1 MSSISS
7 HGDNEY
13 SHRQGSV
20 ISLLDEDDQVTVNSD
35 SVIKQTSK
43 ELSSKARKL
52 SSLSNEY
59 SKSPDFDDT
68 QAVHFDKEY
77 QTATI
82 DLQAVPDA
90 SHDDSIIQNWSQ
102 LLPGADQDY
111 RTRAQSDSTDEITVS
126 FGFHHQDPIENEQEP
141 NEMEPEE
148 INSTMDYE
156 TLVRARR
163 LYEDPNPE
171 LIKKPQMI
179 APLVY
184 KQNIT
189 IKFLK
194 PPPVP
199 LGPLI
204 IREVR
209 APQPPP
215 PPPLIIRQHPQPAP
229 SPPPPIILREKP
241 PRVPELM
248 TTQFVT
254 KTLPPLPPPPRSV
267 VIERMAPLPPKPQDI
282 IIERW
287 IPYESIAQKRQVIV
301 QRAEPSK
308 PYPPSRN
315 VIITYDPVPVKVVRQ
330 VERQGVTPENPQ
342 SYLTRFGNSLLDP
355 KDLIAQARELGI
367 TEDISPPLLI
377 NRETQKKFT
386 TVPYE
391 QNSIDNHTTVNA
403 VYNEIDHKKNASSYD
418 NLSDDTLSSTHSYEW
433 NEQPIDQGN
442 NIEDLHTQLTQHGV
456 TKESMPY

>member
-7 HGDNEY
+7 HDDNEY

-20 ISLLDEDDQVTVNSD
+20 ISLVDEDDQMTMNSD
-35 SVIKQTSK
+35 SVIRQTSK
-43 ELSSKARKL
+43 ELSSETRQL
-52 SSLSNEY
+52 SSLSNKY
-59 SKSPDFDDT
+59 SKLLDLDDT
-68 QAVHFDKEY
+68 QAIHFGKEY
-77 QTATI
+77 QIATM
-82 DLQAVPDA
+82 DLQAVPDV
-90 SHDDSIIQNWSQ
+90 SHDDSTIQSWSQ
-102 LLPGADQDY
+102 QLPGADQDY

-126 FGFHHQDPIENEQEP
+126 FGFHHQDPVENKQES

-148 INSTMDYE
+148 INATVDYE
-156 TLVRARR
+156 TLVRTRQ
-163 LYEDPNPE
+163 LYEDPNPQV
-171 LIKKPQMI
+171 IKKPQMI

-199 LGPLI
+199 LGPLV
-204 IREVR
+204 IRE
-209 APQPPP
+209 
-215 PPPLIIRQHPQPAP
+215 IIRQRPQPAP

-254 KTLPPLPPPPRSV
+254 KTLPPLPPPPRAV

-287 IPYESIAQKRQVIV
+287 IPYESITQKRQVIV
-301 QRAEPSK
+301 QRAEPPK

-315 VIITYDPVPVKVVRQ
+315 VIITYDPVSVKVVRQ
-330 VERQGVTPENPQ
+330 VERQGVTRENPQ
-342 SYLTRFGNSLLDP
+342 SYLTRFGSSLLDP

-377 NRETQKKFT
+377 NRETQKQIT
-386 TVPYE
+386 PDSYE
-391 QNSIDNHTTVNA
+391 PNSIGNHTTVNA
-403 VYNEIDHKKNASSYD
+403 VYNEIDRKKNASSYD
-418 NLSDDTLSSTHSYEW
+418 NLSDDTLSSMHSYEW

-442 NIEDLHTQLTQHGV
+442 NAEDLHAQLMQYDL
-456 TKESMPY
+456 TKESMPH